1 MLVKQREFEGL
12 SQNVACLA
20 GYIGVMDVLN
30 PASRRP
36 RRLTMTSNAE
46 EPANPPAAA
55 QCSHRKPPN
64 APTLRDTAAV
74 SRPASQS
81 RERKANSAER
91 QPKSQKA
98 AKQAKPAAGARE
110 GSMAA
115 KVLSLLR
122 RPDGASLK
130 ELMKAHGLVGA
141 FCPQVPPRRG
151 RQADEAEA
159 RVREE
164 RGRGAPLQS
173 QRLNFHYP
181 NPNSA
186 AADSPLRRFLV
197 QYPPGYDGQEHC
209 DKRLSCANA

>member
-1 MLVKQREFEGL
+1 MLVKATRICGFGRRMSLAFELHRRDGCPATGVL
-12 SQNVACLA
+12 PYQDVDDDIERRRTSQF
-20 GYIGVMDVLN
+20 
-30 PASRRP
+30 ASGRRK
-36 RRLTMTSNAE
+36 R
-46 EPANPPAAA
+46 
-55 QCSHRKPPN
+55 PN